1 MKRCLNCMM
10 EYPDDYGSTC
20 PGCGYVEG
28 ATQNGSVYLQ
38 PGSIL
43 QGRYIVGT
51 VIKARETDVFYIGW
65 DALFDR
71 KVQIQE
77 YFPEYCATRS
87 GKPELSVYDNK
98 QEIFQEGLVLF
109 YQQSRQLIRLYREE
123 DIITYHAC
131 FYENGTAYAIM
142 DYRLEKTLRDRLDG
156 STVRGAEAEEL
167 LDEAVAA
174 VIKAHEIGV
183 YHGMID
189 LDSFWVS
196 AGGGLVLKDFGATR
210 YVSGQPGIV
219 DYGCAG
225 PHTDVYGVAKMFCRM
240 ITGKEIED
248 GEKLESELAR
258 RQYGLKKPMAE
269 ALKRALLHQTRT
281 MENFYRELWGRRK
294 VPQSRKKKS
303 GHNRLTIPKWLI
315 IAAAVLVSG
324 MCVFAGLVVTG
335 VVKIQLHSSESQV
348 ERGKVRVPNLIN
360 EDIDKAEKL
369 LRRADLQII
378 IEESVYSDIPR
389 EKVTYQEFSAGY
401 LVDRGSEI
409 KVHVSSGP
417 PLLQMPSVLGM
428 AREEAEKQ
436 LKEMGFTNVS
446 VKDSTE
452 AGIVGMISS
461 QNIEK
466 DAAIACDEKIEL
478 EVYAKA
484 EETQSEQTNAV
495 PDLTGMAQAE
505 AEEMLKAASFKV
517 ETDEESSDDVKKG
530 HVIHQNP
537 EAGNMANEGST
548 VHIYISSG
556 QAKVVLDNNL
566 VQYKPQAE
574 AETQIKESGLEVG
587 AVTEEY
593 SSSVPAGCVVSWD
606 AQGQSS
612 SKEGKEIEKGTKV
625 DLVISRGA
633 EPQKNETK
641 PTAAPKETKAPAAKP
656 TQAPG
661 APLPPQPTPAP
672 TPEPTVAQPAA
683 APDDQGSSSGGS
695 ASGKGGSAG
704 GSGNAAASPTA
715 ANHPESPAGGN
726 GSAAGAGGNGTGSS
740 VKNPA
745 EAETNTPP
753 TQAATTAPPET
764 ETTPPPE
771 TAPPTETA
779 PTVPAPPEN
788 GQAAAA
794 GV

>member
-98 QEIFQEGLVLF
+98 QEMFQEGLVLF

-156 STVRGAEAEEL
+156 STMRGAEAQEL
-167 LDEAVAA
+167 LDEAIAA

-258 RQYGLKKPMAE
+258 RQCGLKKPMAE

-281 MENFYRELWGRRK
+281 MENFYRELWGRKK

-303 GHNRLTIPKWLI
+303 GHGRVTIPKWLI

-335 VVKIQLHSSESQV
+335 VIKIQLHSGESQL
-348 ERGKVRVPNLIN
+348 ERGMVRVPNLIN

-369 LRRADLQII
+369 LRRADLKII

-389 EKVTYQEFSAGY
+389 EKVTYQEFSAGS
-401 LVDRGSEI
+401 LVNRGSEI

-417 PLLQMPSVLGM
+417 PLQQMPSVLGM
-428 AREEAEKQ
+428 TREDAEKQ
-436 LKEMGFTNVS
+436 LQEMGFTNIS
-446 VKDSTE
+446 VKDSKE

-466 DAAIACDEKIEL
+466 DTAIARDEKIEL
-478 EVYAKA
+478 EVYARA
-484 EETQSEQTNAV
+484 EETQSAQMNAV

-505 AEEMLKAASFKV
+505 AKEALEAASFKV
-517 ETDEESSDDVKKG
+517 EMDEESSDDVEKG
-530 HVIHQNP
+530 NVIRQNP

-556 QAKVVLDNNL
+556 QAKVVLDNSL

-593 SSSVPAGCVVSWD
+593 SSSVPSGCVVSWD

-612 SKEGKEIEKGTKV
+612 SKEVKEIEKGTKV
-625 DLVISRGA
+625 DLVISKGA

-672 TPEPTVAQPAA
+672 EPTAAQTTA

-695 ASGKGGSAG
+695 AFGQGGSAG

-715 ANHPESPAGGN
+715 ADHPESPAGGN
-726 GSAAGAGGNGTGSS
+726 DSAAGAGGNGNSS
-740 VKNPA
+740 IKSPA

-753 TQAATTAPPET
+753 TTAPPET
-764 ETTPPPE
+764 AATQ
-771 TAPPTETA
+771 PTETA
-779 PTVPAPPEN
+779 PVVPAPPEN

-794 GV
+794 D